1 MQYWDVFLILAE
13 IVAFVAVIL
22 SFSSKFNQ
30 TLGEFRAVITQL
42 KETVANMQTNSRD
55 THKRLFDKIDDHET
69 RISRLESKED

>member
-42 KETVANMQTNSRD
+42 KETVANMKINSRD
-55 THKRLFDKIDDHET
+55 THKRLFERIDDHET

>member
-42 KETVANMQTNSRD
+42 KETVANMQANSRD

-69 RISRLESKED
+69 RISRLESKEG